1 MSYLIFLGGM
11 FTGIAITRLFY
22 QETSGHGYFTVMPY
36 SDDEISIDEGFYSV
50 KVSLTDHLTRNVRT
64 LLRLIGTEISQEKVL
79 HPQMTLNLGSGAR
92 IFSSH
97 ISQKEIQSL

>member
-1 MSYLIFLGGM
+1 MSCLIFLGGM

-50 KVSLTDHLTRNVRT
+50 RVSLPKDVKNLVNKDM
-64 LLRLIGTEISQEKVL
+64 IIL
-79 HPQMTLNLGSGAR
+79 HN
-92 IFSSH
+92 SH
-97 ISQKEIQSL
+97 K